1 MIRNDYER
9 EGPEGG
15 GKPPADKGDHKLP
28 DWKTKK
34 TKGVIT
40 RMGAKTKKTTTYYW
54 CPHHGYYTAHKPS
67 DCKAQGT
74 NSKPAAE
81 ANAAVVQDV
90 ICHAL

>member
-1 MIRNDYER
+1 MIRNDYEPV
-9 EGPEGG
+9 GPKGG

-34 TKGVIT
+34 N
-40 RMGAKTKKTTTYYW
+40 KKTTTYYW
-54 CPHHGYYTAHKPS
+54 CPHHGYYTAHNPS

-90 ICHAL
+90 VCHAL